1 MTRKESSMTAVL
13 HHVALTVTDIE
24 ASLAWY
30 SDLFGFKELVREDHQ
45 GGNGGYGVVL
55 GPEDWSMFIVLNE
68 HPTNARE
75 GFDPVR
81 TGLDHVGFIAPDRE
95 ALDDWVAK
103 FEERGV
109 TYSPISEHG
118 WGWSLNFRDPDD
130 VQLQLVVFA
139 TS

>member
-1 MTRKESSMTAVL
+1 MSAVL

-30 SDLFGFKELVREDHQ
+30 SDLFGFKELVREDHA

-75 GFDPVR
+75 SFDPVR
-81 TGLDHVGFIAPDRE
+81 TGLDHVGFTAPDRE
-95 ALDDWVAK
+95 TLDDWVQWMVAAGAAEGPCA
-103 FEERGV
+103 FDGWAAQIVEEDEEEEDA
-109 TYSPISEHG
+109 P
-118 WGWSLNFRDPDD
+118 
-130 VQLQLVVFA
+130 
-139 TS
+139 